1 MVHADDTDA
10 EDGADERIG
19 RVAAGLQQCGAD
31 VAAEGAFGG
40 DGAKVAWRQV
50 WWWWW
55 RGGVG
60 GGGCRD
66 GLDKAGLQREEHG
79 EVAGEGQHCRR
90 WELRGSSSKVE
101 MEM

>member
-10 EDGADERIG
+10 EDGADERVG

-31 VAAEGAFGG
+31 VAAEGTFGG
-40 DGAKVAWRQV
+40 DGAEVAWGQV
-50 WWWWW
+50 WW

-60 GGGCRD
+60 GGGRGD
-66 GLDKAGLQREEHG
+66 RLDKGGLQREERG
-79 EVAGEGQHCRR
+79 EVMGEGWHCRR